1 MPPKNLTEYR
11 STTGINSQIVF
22 RFRRFIFFLSIHCMS
37 KSKSLVFSYCLFRM
51 LFVAMIT
58 HHAFLKFAVLRPLWT
73 TKWYWRDE
81 ERMFPFSLSITFS
94 HMQSTFIVSRSV
106 LHKIHDGTTK
116 EYFVVVAHNLRF
128 VNARDIE
135 SYIALCY
142 VCLFTRGKYCF
153 RLGEKKTT
161 LRIISNSMW
170 NIMFM
175 LCLYC
180 YECSEHIQCTFVYT
194 KYICPLTFCDDSL
207 KSILLT

>member
-1 MPPKNLTEYR
+1 
-11 STTGINSQIVF
+11 
-22 RFRRFIFFLSIHCMS
+22 MS

-175 LCLYC
+175 LCLYW
-180 YECSEHIQCTFVYT
+180 YLFLMLWMLRACSMHVCIHQIYMPVNFLRWLT
-194 KYICPLTFCDDSL
+194 KVNITYVTLI
-207 KSILLT
+207 